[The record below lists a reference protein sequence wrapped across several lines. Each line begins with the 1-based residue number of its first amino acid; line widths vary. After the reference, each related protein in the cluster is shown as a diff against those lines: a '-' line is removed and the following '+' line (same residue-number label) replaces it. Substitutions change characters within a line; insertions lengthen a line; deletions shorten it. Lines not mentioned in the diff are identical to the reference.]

1 MKAMIQNAD
10 GGIVEAVALPVEANT
25 EPLPPRGPALVAQI
39 TNGDGTSVTAE
50 SLPLLPVTDSDLGE
64 E

>member
-25 EPLPPRGPALVAQI
+25 EPLPPLGLTLAVQI

-50 SLPLLPVTDSDLGE
+50 SLPLLPVTE
-64 E
+64 EE